1 MLISIDKD
9 TTALVIGFATDVL
22 GVFAIALVLVSMSG
36 IAGDDVESIISVVV
50 TIASILSGIAEMCF
64 EY

>member
-36 IAGDDVESIISVVV
+36 IAGDMLRALLSVVV
-50 TIASILSGIAEMCF
+50 TIASILSGIAENVF
-64 EY
+64 

>member
-9 TTALVIGFATDVL
+9 TTALLIGFATNVL

-36 IAGDDVESIISVVV
+36 IAGDVLRALLV
-50 TIASILSGIAEMCF
+50 TIASILSGIAEDVF
-64 EY
+64 